1 MIKRRFCS
9 NDNKALIWNSL
20 LNENVF
26 DSLDDKYIPII
37 ISNIDAKI
45 YEIANNTIIDNT
57 NILQL
62 NKEIVYFIYNKMSML
77 TLDKTIEGRPHCVK
91 STCIYCKKYLD
102 SNINIKIGDYY
113 VDTAAQKIYGPKN
126 NNGWPDPINY

>member
-45 YEIANNTIIDNT
+45 YEIANNTIIDNRQPT
-57 NILQL
+57 ANNFNFNFL
-62 NKEIVYFIYNKMSML
+62 S
-77 TLDKTIEGRPHCVK
+77 RP
-91 STCIYCKKYLD
+91 ID
-102 SNINIKIGDYY
+102 DNDNDR
-113 VDTAAQKIYGPKN
+113 
-126 NNGWPDPINY
+126 

>member
-62 NKEIVYFIYNKMSML
+62 NKEILYFIYNFIENLKQNQQIQQIQL
-77 TLDKTIEGRPHCVK
+77 TQQKVS
-91 STCIYCKKYLD
+91 STPF
-102 SNINIKIGDYY
+102 NISDVSTQSDIS
-113 VDTAAQKIYGPKN
+113 VLPKHL
-126 NNGWPDPINY
+126 